1 MIPVN
6 APSET
11 SVSVT
16 AAGAIPAGDRTLP
29 RPWWPAD
36 LGSVIEELSD
46 HRYADEAES
55 SVGEP
60 PGWRATAAT
69 RRGWHHRH
77 DGTFREDAYAI
88 ATTADTTVV
97 CVADGLGSSPFSRV
111 GAEYACRAVVRALRT
126 AFTDLPTRGDPPL
139 PDPDAVREGF
149 TRILES
155 VSKEIYGL
163 ADRSGRSFKQFRTT
177 LLAAAIVERPPV
189 HFLTCA
195 QVGDGTMIALNRAGA
210 IRLLGGGDSGGVG
223 GEVTKCLPDAE
234 DIVPGVR
241 EHLVLE
247 PAHDLAAVLLYTDG
261 VDIPFAFR
269 PEWVVRQLCEG
280 VAEPAPGFKS
290 QAQQGPIL
298 GDPCPASALQKW
310 LAFEKRGAGDDRT
323 IAVLRRPEWIPATS
337 TLHRIR

>member
-1 MIPVN
+1 VN
-6 APSET
+6 APSHI
-11 SVSVT
+11 SVSISP
-16 AAGAIPAGDRTLP
+16 AGAIAAGDPSTPPL
-29 RPWWPAD
+29 WWPAE
-36 LGSVIEELSD
+36 LGPVIEELSE
-46 HRYADEAES
+46 HRYADDTES
-55 SVGEP
+55 SIGNP
-60 PGWRATAAT
+60 SGWCATAAT

-77 DGTFREDAYAI
+77 DGTFREDAYAVD
-88 ATTADTTVV
+88 ATADTTVI

-111 GAEYACRAVVRALRT
+111 GAEFACRAAVRALRS

-139 PDPDAVREGF
+139 PDPEAVRDGF
-149 TRILES
+149 TRILEAAS
-155 VSKEIYGL
+155 REIYSL

-177 LLAAAIVERPPV
+177 LLAAVIVERPPI
-189 HFLTCA
+189 HFVACA
-195 QVGDGTMIALNRAGA
+195 QIGDGTMIALTRAGG

-247 PAHDLAAVLLYTDG
+247 PAQDLAAILLYTDG
-261 VDIPFAFR
+261 VEIPFAFR
-269 PEWVVRQLCEG
+269 PEWVMRQLCEG
-280 VAEPAPGFKS
+280 VFEPAPGFKS

-298 GDPCPASALQKW
+298 GDASPASALQRW

-323 IAVLRRPEWIPATS
+323 IAVLHRPAMVPASS